1 MTPETERSE
10 PSSSRWPITA
20 TALGRVRLG
29 VAEIALGVLAGTAS
43 ACAGLLALFELIVP
57 RGSGDPTNVILDP
70 SIAVPMLIGS
80 GFGLLGG
87 TLLALIGWRLV
98 RRELA

>member
-1 MTPETERSE
+1 
-10 PSSSRWPITA
+10 
-20 TALGRVRLG
+20 LG
-29 VAEIALGVLAGTAS
+29 VAEVALGVLTDTAS
-43 ACAGLLALFELIVP
+43 SCAGMLALFELIVP
-57 RGSGDPTNVILDP
+57 ARDATSVVLDPT
-70 SIAVPMLIGS
+70 IAIPMLVGS